1 MESNIIEFLR
11 KEVVNGLFQT
21 TTMQTVWNVW
31 QNKIREI
38 LPQNCNEQDFL
49 NLGDYLSDIFKSTGG
64 EGRAQGELSGGG
76 NAWESLIVWY
86 INICCVNTRVV
97 AFKKMGQVPLPIK
110 EAITVNYENF
120 SCSTESDITVVIF
133 PDEDCFTSKEDAHIF
148 FNSRGK
154 YMKKELDK
162 EVGEYFDKFS
172 IGIIQCKTNW
182 NDNAQIPMLWDMIYS
197 AGGFRGRQISVGVNN
212 YSIQSLDS
220 FTYSFVTVPSN
231 KLSNFKPNS
240 VSVKRVKGLSGGN
253 YWGRITEQGIARSV
267 KEIFNNYN
275 SGFDNKNIRTTL
287 KNAVSHI
294 EEYTYFRFSTV

>member
-1 MESNIIEFLR
+1 
-11 KEVVNGLFQT
+11 
-21 TTMQTVWNVW
+21 
-31 QNKIREI
+31 
-38 LPQNCNEQDFL
+38 
-49 NLGDYLSDIFKSTGG
+49 
-64 EGRAQGELSGGG
+64 
-76 NAWESLIVWY
+76 
-86 INICCVNTRVV
+86 
-97 AFKKMGQVPLPIK
+97 
-110 EAITVNYENF
+110 
-120 SCSTESDITVVIF
+120 
-133 PDEDCFTSKEDAHIF
+133 
-148 FNSRGK
+148 
-154 YMKKELDK
+154 
-162 EVGEYFDKFS
+162 
-172 IGIIQCKTNW
+172 
-182 NDNAQIPMLWDMIYS
+182 MIYS

-294 EEYTYFRFSTV
+294 EEYTYFKL

>member
-1 MESNIIEFLR
+1 
-11 KEVVNGLFQT
+11 
-21 TTMQTVWNVW
+21 
-31 QNKIREI
+31 
-38 LPQNCNEQDFL
+38 
-49 NLGDYLSDIFKSTGG
+49 
-64 EGRAQGELSGGG
+64 
-76 NAWESLIVWY
+76 
-86 INICCVNTRVV
+86 
-97 AFKKMGQVPLPIK
+97 
-110 EAITVNYENF
+110 
-120 SCSTESDITVVIF
+120 
-133 PDEDCFTSKEDAHIF
+133 
-148 FNSRGK
+148 
-154 YMKKELDK
+154 MKKELDK

-294 EEYTYFRFSTV
+294 EEYTYFKL

>member
-1 MESNIIEFLR
+1 
-11 KEVVNGLFQT
+11 
-21 TTMQTVWNVW
+21 
-31 QNKIREI
+31 
-38 LPQNCNEQDFL
+38 
-49 NLGDYLSDIFKSTGG
+49 
-64 EGRAQGELSGGG
+64 
-76 NAWESLIVWY
+76 
-86 INICCVNTRVV
+86 
-97 AFKKMGQVPLPIK
+97 MGQVPLPIK

-294 EEYTYFRFSTV
+294 EEYTYFKL